1 MTTERL
7 YYNEPNLLEFEAE
20 VIGTL
25 DLGDRTGVLLNRTA
39 FYPTSGG
46 QPNDL
51 GTLGGVALVDCY
63 EDEKSGDIVHVLAGK
78 PTATQV
84 HCQVDADRRRDHM
97 QQHSGQHV
105 LSRAFVELYDW
116 PTVSFHLG
124 VVTCTIDLAVDS
136 ASRDQLERVEDLANR
151 IVQENR
157 AVAIRDMNE
166 DNIAEAGLRK
176 ATERTGEIRVID
188 VSGYDRS
195 ACGGTHVR
203 STHEIGPILITGVSR
218 AKKQT
223 RVEFICGNRVLRHAR
238 AAHRALESISQ
249 TISSPLL
256 ETPSAV
262 VGVWQEFQQAKKRIE
277 ELEAKLLDH
286 EAAAFPL
293 DENGYA
299 IAAFKD
305 RGIETLKMLAARIA
319 KRPGTVV
326 LFADQSDQL
335 RVVFARAADSAVDVS
350 ALLKK
355 TIEKFGGRGGG
366 RPEMA
371 QAGGLNASS
380 AEEVMEFATQILR
393 PVSNEP
399 PLVDIEKL
407 RELTDNEAPLL
418 QEFTQMYVTQTQ
430 EALAGLDAA
439 VASKDFP
446 TIRRLA
452 HKYYGSSASLAAYAA
467 ATRLK
472 ELEVAA
478 DTLDPTLVESLWRE
492 TRKTLE
498 LTCNFLL
505 KHNWS

>member
-7 YYNEPNLLEFEAE
+7 YYNEPDLLEFEAE
-20 VIGTL
+20 VVGTL
-25 DLGDRTGVLLNRTA
+25 DLGDRVGVLLDRTA

-46 QPNDL
+46 QPNDV
-51 GTLGGVALVDCY
+51 GTLGGIALVDCY

-78 PTATQV
+78 PAATRV
-84 HCQVDADRRRDHM
+84 RGQVDADRRKDHM

-105 LSRAFVELYDW
+105 LSRAFVELYNW

-136 ASRDQLERVEDLANR
+136 ASREQLDRVEDLANR

-157 AVAIRDMNE
+157 AVAIRYMNE

-188 VSGYDRS
+188 VAGYDRS

-203 STHEIGPILITGVSR
+203 NTHEIGPILITGASR

-238 AAHRALESISQ
+238 AAHRALEVISQ

-262 VGVWQEFQQAKKRIE
+262 TAVWQEFQQAKKRIE
-277 ELEAKLLDH
+277 DLEVKLLDH

-293 DENGYA
+293 DEKGYA
-299 IAAFKD
+299 IAAFNN
-305 RGIETLKMLAARIA
+305 RGIDTLKLLAAKIA

-326 LFADQSDQL
+326 LLADQSDQL
-335 RVVFARAADSAVDVS
+335 RVVFARSADSAVDVS

-355 TIEKFGGRGGG
+355 TLEKFGGRGGG
-366 RPEMA
+366 RPDLA
-371 QAGGLNASS
+371 QAGGLNADN
-380 AEEVMEFATQILR
+380 AETVLEFA
-393 PVSNEP
+393 
-399 PLVDIEKL
+399 KL
-407 RELTDNEAPLL
+407 QVL
-418 QEFTQMYVTQTQ
+418 
-430 EALAGLDAA
+430 
-439 VASKDFP
+439 
-446 TIRRLA
+446 
-452 HKYYGSSASLAAYAA
+452 SA
-467 ATRLK
+467 
-472 ELEVAA
+472 
-478 DTLDPTLVESLWRE
+478 
-492 TRKTLE
+492 
-498 LTCNFLL
+498 
-505 KHNWS
+505 